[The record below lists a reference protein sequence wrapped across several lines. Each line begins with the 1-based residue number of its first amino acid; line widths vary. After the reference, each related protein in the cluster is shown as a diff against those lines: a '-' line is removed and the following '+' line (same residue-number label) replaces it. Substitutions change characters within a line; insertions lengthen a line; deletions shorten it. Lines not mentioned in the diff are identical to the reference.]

1 MLHLQV
7 ILFMD
12 EIKLGRNSCIIPFIA
27 SDGIRLIG
35 FLSSVSRRPRRCIV
49 FIHGLNGSA
58 FSHMAL
64 SFADSLPKS
73 LALFSINTRGHDI
86 VSGLSKY
93 TDGKRRRIMGGTSLE
108 RFEESVFDIKGA
120 IDALSKIGYRDFVLC
135 GHSTGCQK
143 ATYYQYKV
151 RDRRVKGIVLVAP
164 ADDYNLNRINLGG
177 NYRKI
182 RDTCAR
188 MVKSGNGNLPAPGG
202 SGFSAQRLD
211 SVLNLKRVEAR
222 LFNYDGNLKEFGS
235 IRTPVLAVFGD
246 REEYSLKKVDE
257 YLALLEKSTSSRR
270 FSSLLIS
277 GANHSFDG
285 KEKTLVKKVVKWI
298 EEL

>member
-1 MLHLQV
+1 MK
-7 ILFMD
+7 
-12 EIKLGRNSCIIPFIA
+12 EIKLGRNSRIIPFTA
-27 SDGIRLIG
+27 ADGIRLIG
-35 FLSSVSRRPRRCIV
+35 FLSSGSRRPIRCMI
-49 FIHGLNGSA
+49 FIHGLNGNA
-58 FSHMAL
+58 FSHIAL
-64 SFADSLPKS
+64 SFADSLPKN

-86 VSGLSKY
+86 VCGLSKY
-93 TDGKRRRIMGGTSLE
+93 VRGKRKRMMGGTSIE
-108 RFEESVFDIKGA
+108 HFEESAFDIKGA
-120 IDALSKIGYRDFVLC
+120 IDALSRLGYRNFVLC

-143 ATYYQYKV
+143 AAYYQYKT

-182 RDTCAR
+182 RDACAR
-188 MVKSGNGNLPAPGG
+188 MVKSGKGNLPAPGG

-222 LFNYDGNLKEFGS
+222 LFNYDGSLKEFGS
-235 IRTPVLAVFGD
+235 IRTPVIAVFGD
-246 REEYSLKKVDE
+246 QEEYSLNKVDE

-270 FSSLLIS
+270 FSSLLVS

-285 KEKTLVKKVVKWI
+285 KEKTLVKNVEKWI
-298 EEL
+298 EGL